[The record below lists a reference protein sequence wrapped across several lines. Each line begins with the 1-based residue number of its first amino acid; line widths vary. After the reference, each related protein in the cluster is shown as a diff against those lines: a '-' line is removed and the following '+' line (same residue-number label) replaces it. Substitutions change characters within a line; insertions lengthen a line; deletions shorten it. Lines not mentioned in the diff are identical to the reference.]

1 MIIVNKH
8 IRRIGIRGIALV
20 FVIIVSTQKEK
31 QDKVL
36 INHEKIHLKQQ
47 WEMLVLPFFFWYI
60 AEYIINRIKGMDDRA
75 AYRAISF
82 EREAKENERNLLYLS
97 VRRFWA
103 WINYC

>member
-8 IRRIGIRGIALV
+8 IRKLGIRGIALV

-36 INHEKIHLKQQ
+36 INHEKIHLRQQ

-60 AEYIINRIKGMDDRA
+60 TKYLINRIKGMDDRT
-75 AYRAISF
+75 AYRNISF
-82 EREAKENERNLLYLS
+82 EKEAKKNEQNLQYLKQ
-97 VRRFWA
+97 RKYWA
-103 WINYC
+103 WLKHL